1 MISNY
6 LSKTLKYGLGKFTN
20 QFLLFLLIPILTK
33 YLIPEEYAVYSL
45 LLIFISFASIIYFA
59 GIHESL
65 FSYFYDKKNNNYQFT
80 LITTIY
86 ITLIFIGIIFSLLI
100 IIFRYQISNLI
111 FKTDLYANLFLAMSI
126 IIFFDVIY
134 GITLSL
140 LNVMEKSS
148 QYVYL
153 SLSKNI
159 LLIILIIIGMIN
171 RSINIEFVIISML
184 TSSFVAVIYSGYFLR
199 RTLRNL
205 ASEISHKILF
215 SFNKLKKILNF
226 GLPMIPCSLSL
237 IILLLSDRYM
247 LNFLLKEN
255 TLYNIGIYAVGYKI
269 GMAISFF
276 TSIFFLI
283 YYPYAM
289 KVSDKSDSKNI
300 YRNFYKYFILFGTFF
315 GSIVILFSFEI
326 FSTLIDNAYL
336 EGSRIVFFG
345 VISHFL
351 FGVFNTIIIVFYIKK
366 KSIYLLLCSGSGAL
380 INIILN
386 FILIPKYEIYG
397 AGWASIIAYFTIV
410 GFSFFAVQKTYYI
423 GYRFSHILFS
433 ILALLMFAFLNYILP
448 QNLIISLIKLG
459 LLLIVLG
466 IIFYNLILKQKY
478 KLIIDNLKI
487 G

>member
-366 KSIYLLLCSGSGAL
+366 KS
-380 INIILN
+380 
-386 FILIPKYEIYG
+386 
-397 AGWASIIAYFTIV
+397 
-410 GFSFFAVQKTYYI
+410 
-423 GYRFSHILFS
+423 R
-433 ILALLMFAFLNYILP
+433 
-448 QNLIISLIKLG
+448 IK
-459 LLLIVLG
+459 
-466 IIFYNLILKQKY
+466 
-478 KLIIDNLKI
+478 
-487 G
+487 